1 MPFPPRHQRSNA
13 LQRSGLSFRNFSRV
27 AHPHFTRVTAKRPTI
42 KGNSAAWLILI
53 TYELQPV
60 AYHAQWRHA
69 KQLRTSITGMSA
81 AWLILITHELQP
93 SGLSCLSA
101 SCQIAS
107 RSITGISAAW
117 LILTTHELPPSGLQL
132 ALTRSSRSL
141 SSLYMCDT
149 AAAYPAYARAVANRF
164 TTHSVTSVT
173 QPKFDEALHEQR
185 QTALPMATVTSGTQR
200 KLVKTCSSSGK
211 LLCKRSQS
219 PV

>member
-1 MPFPPRHQRSNA
+1 MNCNQ
-13 LQRSGLSFRNFSRV
+13 G
-27 AHPHFTRVTAKRPTI
+27 
-42 KGNSAAWLILI
+42 
-53 TYELQPV
+53 
-60 AYHAQWRHA
+60 AYHAHRRHA
-69 KQLRTSITGMSA
+69 NSSERA
-81 AWLILITHELQP
+81 LQECQP
-93 SGLSCLSA
+93 RNLSLLLTKSSQA
-101 SCQIAS
+101 VS

-117 LILTTHELPPSGLQL
+117 LILTTHELQPRGLQL
-132 ALTRSSRSL
+132 ALARSSRSL